1 MSEHQ
6 VFQALD
12 NPDATLDE
20 LVGSLYD
27 MAIQYGYIARMAVH
41 GLRQNAE
48 TDLVRVLCI
57 VKCIVKII
65 KLRIHNKVQLLTKSN
80 AY

>member
-1 MSEHQ
+1 MSEYQ

-12 NPDATLDE
+12 NPDTTLDE
-20 LVGSLYD
+20 LVDSLYD
-27 MAIQYGYIARMAVH
+27 MAIQYGYIARMAAH

-48 TDLVRVLCI
+48 TDLVRVLC
-57 VKCIVKII
+57 VVKII

>member
-48 TDLVRVLCI
+48 TDLVGVL
-57 VKCIVKII
+57 CIVKII
-65 KLRIHNKVQLLTKSN
+65 KLQIHNKVQLLTKSN

>member
-27 MAIQYGYIARMAVH
+27 MAIQYGYIARMAAH

-57 VKCIVKII
+57 VKII
-65 KLRIHNKVQLLTKSN
+65 KLRIHNKVQLLAKSN

>member
-27 MAIQYGYIARMAVH
+27 MAIQYNYIARMAAH

-48 TDLVRVLCI
+48 TDLVRVL
-57 VKCIVKII
+57 CIVKII

>member
-27 MAIQYGYIARMAVH
+27 IAIQCGYIARMAAH

-48 TDLVRVLCI
+48 TDLVRVL
-57 VKCIVKII
+57 CIVKII